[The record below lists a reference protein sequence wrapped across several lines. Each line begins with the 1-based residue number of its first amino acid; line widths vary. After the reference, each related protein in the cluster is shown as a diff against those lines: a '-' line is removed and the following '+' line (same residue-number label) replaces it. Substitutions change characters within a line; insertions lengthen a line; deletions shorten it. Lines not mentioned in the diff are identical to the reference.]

1 LHSKTPPPWEQ
12 SKQRIFISYRRD
24 DTQWAAGR
32 LSDSLSAYF
41 GDERVFRDI
50 DGIAGGADFGHVI
63 EQTLGDADA
72 VVVLIGNSWLSAK
85 DDKGNRRLDDPR
97 DWVVQEVAAA
107 LDKGVPVYPVLIDEA
122 PMPRSE
128 ELPAVLKPLTRFNA
142 ISLSDSRWMADVS
155 RLAKIVALDIPS
167 QTERQLHL
175 LNLLVSVLLML
186 SVLFTLSVTYSNL
199 LTNSSTL
206 TAEGEK
212 ASGDSEREWSL
223 SQLFVGIGHDD
234 AALTS
239 DPSKK
244 IGDCRAPPLAWF
256 NPLSK
261 AQSGLIFL
269 VAVPASALLFVFARH
284 VDPGRRRYFHAAA
297 GVGAIGS
304 FAAFSLFYFV
314 CNQYETVV
322 ISYIGMLVAP
332 LMLVLLGLSGFKA
345 K

>member
-1 LHSKTPPPWEQ
+1 LQSTTPSPWGQ
-12 SKQRIFISYRRD
+12 SRQRIFISYRRD

-63 EQTLGDADA
+63 EQSLGAADA
-72 VVVLIGNSWLSAK
+72 VVVLIGRNWLSAM
-85 DDKGNRRLDDPR
+85 DDQGRRRLDDPK
-97 DWVVQEVAAA
+97 DWVVQEVATA
-107 LDKGVPVYPVLIDEA
+107 LEKGVPVYPVLVDDA

-128 ELPAVLKPLTRFNA
+128 ELPDILQALTRFNA
-142 ISLSDSRWMADVS
+142 IAVSDSRWAGDVS

-167 QTERQLHL
+167 QTERQLQL
-175 LNLLVSVLLML
+175 VNLLVSVLLMV
-186 SVLFTLSVTYSNL
+186 SIAFTLSVAYSNL
-199 LTNSSTL
+199 LTDSSSLNAKDQKT
-206 TAEGEK
+206 TVDRCRA
-212 ASGDSEREWSL
+212 WSPG
-223 SQLFVGIGHDD
+223 QLFDRIEDG
-234 AALTS
+234 
-239 DPSKK
+239 DPILKSSPSAK
-244 IGDCRAPPLAWF
+244 IGDCRNPPQKWF
-256 NPLSK
+256 SPLST

-297 GVGAIGS
+297 WVGAIGS
-304 FAAFSLFYFV
+304 FVAFMLFYFV
-314 CNQYETVV
+314 CEQYETVV
-322 ISYIGMLVAP
+322 ISYIGMTVGP